1 MKIKILGEEMMEK
14 LIDSEEFE
22 LLDSLRGRRLHA
34 KMIPTVPRWLG
45 SRLGVY
51 EKMDKLK

>member
-1 MKIKILGEEMMEK
+1 MEK